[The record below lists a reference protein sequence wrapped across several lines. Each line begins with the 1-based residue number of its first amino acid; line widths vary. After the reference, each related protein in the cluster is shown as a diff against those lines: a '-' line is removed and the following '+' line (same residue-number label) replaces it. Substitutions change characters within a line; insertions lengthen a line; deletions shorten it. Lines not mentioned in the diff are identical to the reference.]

1 MKIKIKADLF
11 NNYFWSQS
19 VVNNKNTELTNY
31 NSFSDT
37 CTISNIVISTQDV
50 KDVSETLD
58 TIKATVLYQPNILKT
73 SFASYCRN
81 TKQVFFFNLPLRKST
96 VPAKLKIANVI
107 TVFKKSASNIV
118 SYQRPISL

>member
-58 TIKATVLYQPNILKT
+58 TIKATVLYPPNILKT

-81 TKQVFFFNLPLRKST
+81 TKQVFFNLSLCKST

-107 TVFKKSASNIV
+107 PVFKKSASNIV

>member
-19 VVNNKNTELTNY
+19 VVNNKNTELKNY

-81 TKQVFFFNLPLRKST
+81 TKQVFFNLPLRKST
-96 VPAKLKIANVI
+96 VPAQLKIANVI
-107 TVFKKSASNIV
+107 PVFKKSASNIV

>member
-81 TKQVFFFNLPLRKST
+81 TKQVFFNLLLCKST

-107 TVFKKSASNIV
+107 HVFKKSASNIV